1 MSKIKNYLNKPI
13 TRGDILKESM
23 WSLAISA
30 AMWGGL
36 YVYSLYSDRKHYR
49 ELWLESMG
57 ELEKENPLD
66 DPEMES

>member
-1 MSKIKNYLNKPI
+1 MGKIKNYLNKPI

-36 YVYSLYSDRKHYR
+36 YVYSLYSDRKTYR
-49 ELWLESMG
+49 EMWLESIG
-57 ELEKENPLD
+57 NIEQENDLN
-66 DPEMES
+66 DPKDES